1 MKSLGI
7 FQLPHDHTIRGY
19 MYKYASS
26 PGINEEAL
34 LERTKKYD
42 IFKEERV
49 EAGFPRLVGWS
60 QGV

>member
-1 MKSLGI
+1 
-7 FQLPHDHTIRGY
+7 

-49 EAGFPRLVGWS
+49 EAGFPSPVGWS
-60 QGV
+60 EGV

>member
-1 MKSLGI
+1 
-7 FQLPHDHTIRGY
+7 

-42 IFKEERV
+42 IFNEEERV
-49 EAGFPRLVGWS
+49 EAGFPRPAGWS